1 MQKLTKKYFD
11 KELKSGIY
19 WIKDEDGYIFLAKY
33 SDFCDE
39 FFTFGNELGF
49 DLKKGYEILRKVRE
63 YRG

>member
-19 WIKDEDGYIFLAKY
+19 WIKDDEGYIFLSKY
-33 SDFCDE
+33 SDFCDD

-49 DLKKGYEILRKVRE
+49 DLKKAMRF
-63 YRG
+63 